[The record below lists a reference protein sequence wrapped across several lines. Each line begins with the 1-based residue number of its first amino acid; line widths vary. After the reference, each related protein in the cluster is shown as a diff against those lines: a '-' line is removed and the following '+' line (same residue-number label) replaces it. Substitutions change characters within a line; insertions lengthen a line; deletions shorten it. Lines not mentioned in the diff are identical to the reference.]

1 MRLLALRSY
10 SRSAF
15 TMPRAERPRAAA
27 RKTPRQERAVATV
40 DAILEATARILA
52 KDGWA
57 KATTNRI
64 AEAAGVSVGSLYQYF
79 PSKDAIAVE
88 MLKRYRERL
97 LATVAQKLSDAEH
110 VTFESAMGTLLS
122 TLFAAEGI
130 DPKLH
135 RVLIEQVLRTHAR
148 GEMQGFEDRLEGVV
162 ALALEGAGPSVRVPN
177 HKLAAT
183 LVVRT
188 VLSLVHAVV
197 VDRPDLDRAEVAAE
211 VTRMVT
217 GYLSGA

>member
-1 MRLLALRSY
+1 M
-10 SRSAF
+10 
-15 TMPRAERPRAAA
+15 
-27 RKTPRQERAVATV
+27 PRQERAVATV

-52 KDGWA
+52 KDGWT

-79 PSKDAIAVE
+79 PSTEAIAVE

-97 LATVAQKLSDAEH
+97 VATVAQKLSEAEN
-110 VTFESAMGTLLS
+110 VTFESAMGTLLQ

-130 DPKLH
+130 DPKLN
-135 RVLIEQVLRTHAR
+135 RVLIEQVLRTNAR
-148 GEMQGFEDRLEGVV
+148 GEMQGFEERLEGVV
-162 ALALEGAGPSVRVPN
+162 ALALEGAGPALRVPN
-177 HKLAAT
+177 VKLAAT

-197 VDRPDLDRAEVAAE
+197 VDRPDLDRAEVSAE
-211 VTRMVT
+211 VTRMIT
-217 GYLSGA
+217 GYLTGA